1 MKYLILGL
9 FLTFILA
16 TSMCAQYT
24 SPENL
29 MSPRKKLSISNA
41 ELISSGILIGG
52 GFILPRVMNHTQGL
66 EVPMFVFG
74 ITLGLESI
82 RLRNTIPNIR
92 QVKMERRLRRI
103 RRWV

>member
-1 MKYLILGL
+1 MKSLIPGL
-9 FLTFILA
+9 FLTLSLT
-16 TSMCAQYT
+16 TSMWGQYT
-24 SPENL
+24 SPENI
-29 MSPRKKLSISNA
+29 MPPRKKLSISNV

-103 RRWV
+103 RRRT